1 MIFDSNSKDS
11 IIQKK
16 IQPTGFS
23 LGIPL
28 VGNASSTKPTM
39 PTSSIQSQSKQQIM
53 SDIEQQARH
62 TQGKSYSTKA
72 LTTSTPSSSTAKP
85 PIGISVPGT
94 NPVML
99 NLSHFDLTI
108 TLQETQMEFFR
119 HVLLDR
125 EEKLREQKA
134 RLHHVRSK
142 LRQVLHKHSKLE
154 YLSRETQRDNLDLQ
168 RLLNHT
174 FANAFKT

>member
-1 MIFDSNSKDS
+1 MIFESTSRDS
-11 IIQKK
+11 IAQKK
-16 IQPTGFS
+16 IQPSGFS
-23 LGIPL
+23 SGIPL

-39 PTSSIQSQSKQQIM
+39 PSSSIQSQSKQQIM
-53 SDIEQQARH
+53 SNIEQQAKH
-62 TQGKSYSTKA
+62 TQSKSYSTKV
-72 LTTSTPSSSTAKP
+72 LTTSTPSSNMIKP
-85 PIGISVPGT
+85 LMGISIPGT
-94 NPVML
+94 NPVIHIA
-99 NLSHFDLTI
+99 SDFDLTI
-108 TLQETQMEFFR
+108 AIQETQMEFFR

-134 RLHHVRSK
+134 HLHHVRSK
-142 LRQVLHKHSKLE
+142 LRHVLHKHSKLE